1 LRERAL
7 EATWLG
13 AAIAFG
19 MTELI
24 GAAAALWPDAWM
36 SLFASDSAM
45 RSAGAQYLHTVGPV
59 YGFFGVGLVLYFASQ
74 GAGKLAWPV
83 AGNVARLAVAALGG
97 VAALRWGHSLLPIFV
112 AQAAALLIYAL
123 INVAA
128 VAGGSW
134 FGPIRWKRSTGSFHP
149 GRSSEDMSDAITRN
163 AL

>member
-1 LRERAL
+1 
-7 EATWLG
+7 
-13 AAIAFG
+13 
-19 MTELI
+19 
-24 GAAAALWPDAWM
+24 
-36 SLFASDSAM
+36 
-45 RSAGAQYLHTVGPV
+45 
-59 YGFFGVGLVLYFASQ
+59 LVLYFASQ

-123 INVAA
+123 INVTA

-134 FGPIRWKRSTGSFHP
+134 FGPIRWKRSTGSLRP